1 MTKTIL
7 RISCAILCLLLC
19 MPVLTACGEENV
31 YELGPYSVTE
41 EEYAYLLCSYKRTIL
56 DELGLDESYLGYPV
70 DTTSGTTYGEYIE
83 QAYREEFEQSVYTL
97 LFSLALFDEY
107 GLELSNEQKKSI
119 ERSASSVIFYYGDGS
134 VGTFNELA
142 KAYGFTNDTL
152 YDIYEKQAKES
163 MVISHIFGDNYSN
176 VTDANKEDFYQENY
190 LHFQVLVVNTLYQK
204 NSDGSF
210 SNLTEGQRKTMQDL
224 ENEIIELLIRNNL
237 DYDYKVLPAILEK
250 DDMSTVTY
258 EELWANPQINDDS
271 LYPSGYY
278 MPKPT
283 PAQMLTVNT
292 LSQAMLT
299 KEGDVSPTKAK
310 RYFDGNGSI
319 STENGTETINKG
331 DYFEYGTAFIKRLPI
346 DDEAWK
352 KEENKDFFENSFTA
366 ECAQNLLF
374 KTLQKYE
381 QTCPYTLVVESD
393 IKEEYTF
400 TSIPANYLDYDF
412 IHGTEK

>member
-7 RISCAILCLLLC
+7 RIMCAILCLILC
-19 MPVLTACGEENV
+19 MPALTACGNDDV
-31 YELGPYSVTE
+31 YELGPYSINE

-70 DTTSGTTYGEYIE
+70 DSTSSMTYGEYIE
-83 QAYREEFEQSVYTL
+83 KAYREEFEQSVYTL

-107 GLELSNEQKKSI
+107 GLELSEEQEKSI
-119 ERSASSVIFYYGDGS
+119 KRSATSVILYYGDGS
-134 VGTFNELA
+134 VGTFNEFA
-142 KAYGFTNDTL
+142 KVYGFSNDTL

-163 MVISHIFGDNYSN
+163 MVISHIFGNNYSN
-176 VTDANKEDFYQENY
+176 VTDENKEDFYQENY

-210 SNLTEGQRKTMQDL
+210 SNLTEGQRKTMLDL

-237 DYDYKVLPAILEK
+237 EYDYKVLPAILEK

-258 EELWANPQINDDS
+258 EELWAHPQINDDS
-271 LYPSGYY
+271 LYPGGYY

-283 PAQMLTVNT
+283 PAQMMTVNT
-292 LSQAMLT
+292 VSQAMLT

-319 STENGTETINKG
+319 STGDGKETINKG

-352 KEENKDFFENSFTA
+352 KDENKDFFEKTFIA

-374 KTLQKYE
+374 KTLQNFE
-381 QTCPYTLVVESD
+381 QSCPYTLIVSNEL
-393 IKEEYTF
+393 KEDYTL
-400 TSIPANYLDYDF
+400 TKIPANYLDYDYL
-412 IHGTEK
+412 HGSEE

>member
-7 RISCAILCLLLC
+7 RITCAILCLLLC

-31 YELGPYSVTE
+31 YELGPYSITE

-70 DTTSGTTYGEYIE
+70 DSTSGTTYGEYIE
-83 QAYREEFEQSVYTL
+83 KAYREEFEQSVYTL

-107 GLELSNEQKKSI
+107 GLELSDSQKKNI

-142 KAYGFTNDTL
+142 KAYGFTNDTI

-163 MVISHIFGDNYSN
+163 MVVSHVFGDNYSN
-176 VTDANKEDFYQENY
+176 VTDENKEDYYQENY

-237 DYDYKVLPAILEK
+237 DYDYKVLPAVLKK

-271 LYPSGYY
+271 LYPGGYY
-278 MPKPT
+278 MQKPS
-283 PAQMLTVNT
+283 PAQMMTVNT

-319 STENGTETINKG
+319 TTENGTETINKG

-346 DDEAWK
+346 DDGAWK
-352 KEENKDFFENSFTA
+352 KEENKDFFEASFTT

-374 KTLQKYE
+374 QTLQKYE
-381 QTCPYTLVVESD
+381 ESCPYTLVVEND
-393 IKEEYTF
+393 IKAEYTF
-400 TSIPANYLDYDF
+400 VNIPANYLDYDF
-412 IHGTEK
+412 LHGTEE